1 MSKIDILHN
10 YKLESIKNG
19 KKIVDEEFFIKGEK
33 GMTIKFYH
41 KEDDNKEKILITGKN
56 GKYIMKTQGKDKE
69 VIEKEL
75 DEEELKKELKSPK
88 LKFAKDLFKG
98 ASSDKLIGGVKKA
111 GSKKA
116 GSKKSGSKK

>member
-69 VIEKEL
+69 VTEKEL
-75 DEEELKKELKSPK
+75 DEEGLKKELKSPK

-98 ASSDKLIGGVKKA
+98 SSSDKLIGGVKKA
-111 GSKKA
+111 GSKK
-116 GSKKSGSKK
+116 SGSKK